1 MPSTCWRRRERDAR
15 DRCARRRA
23 RRHGRRHGLW
33 ALHSGRRRRLPAGRG
48 APAPGPKGA
57 PLQGAGD
64 AARALRRPPR
74 ARPAA
79 RRTARGRPTRSGDR
93 RRCELEPRQRGDGAE
108 GRRDA
113 AGGQRPRRQPAR
125 CAERLEQR
133 RRKHSRDLV
142 SLRRAEP
149 DGLLGRD
156 LRPRRDRARVA
167 PPAGRTREP
176 RRRRRRRAGRRGRA
190 VAPGRRAC
198 RRGRARARARGASRL
213 WRAPV
218 RGACSTGAAS
228 DRPRRRLLRG
238 ARSPPDGHRRGPGL
252 GRRAERHGRLRRP
265 RRRLAGARGEEGR
278 RVTTTAQPTTT
289 VVTGRPRYEGANI
302 RTWIG
307 FKHFVYLVEE
317 AVLHWFRERDLGAR
331 RLYHDFGLGLELV
344 DVSVQLPAYLEVDDE
359 VTAAVSEERLGR
371 LSVRLSGDGED
382 PPRLRR
388 LGRGGGRP
396 GGRARRRDDRGA
408 DRSRPVSA
416 RPTLFFS
423 FRSPFSWLL
432 VERLR
437 RHVADAHERIEFVP
451 FWEPDPRMA
460 AALAERDAGLHYVPM
475 SKAKHL
481 YILQDT
487 KRLAGRLGLEMA
499 CPVDWVEEKAL
510 WRYGA
515 GGAASVR
522 GSGYWAVMRHET
534 VAAVSR
540 NPAVFSSGERG
551 AFLPDPKSRQDLERT
566 RQLLINMDAP
576 EHRRIRRFVA
586 AAFSPRTMQ
595 LLEEGIRAHARRLVA
610 AALDREE
617 FDVVRDLAAELPLLS
632 LADLLGMP
640 RADRGLL
647 FEWSNRLVGFDD
659 PDYGGSV
666 DDYKRTFSEA
676 FEYALELAAAKRR
689 RPGDDLV
696 SELVRLAVDPGHLSE
711 REYCNLWVLLVV
723 AGNETTRHLLSGGIL
738 ALLEWPE
745 ERGRLVA
752 DPGLTPLAVEELL
765 RWVSPVMQFRR
776 TATCDVELEGRR
788 VRAGDKVVL
797 YYASANR
804 DESVFP
810 DAH

>member
-176 RRRRRRRAGRRGRA
+176 RR
-190 VAPGRRAC
+190 
-198 RRGRARARARGASRL
+198 
-213 WRAPV
+213 
-218 RGACSTGAAS
+218 
-228 DRPRRRLLRG
+228 
-238 ARSPPDGHRRGPGL
+238 
-252 GRRAERHGRLRRP
+252 RRP

-499 CPVDWVEEKAL
+499 WPIDVDPWWELSHCGWLQARRFGRTSAFYEAVVAARWQRGENICDPDVI
-510 WRYGA
+510 
-515 GGAASVR
+515 GAAARSA
-522 GSGYWAVMRHET
+522 G
-534 VAAVSR
+534 
-540 NPAVFSSGERG
+540 
-551 AFLPDPKSRQDLERT
+551 LDPEA
-566 RQLLINMDAP
+566 I
-576 EHRRIRRFVA
+576 VA
-586 AAFSPRTMQ
+586 AAEDP
-595 LLEEGIRAHARRLVA
+595 EIRADGLECLVRAFEDDIFGVPYLRLGWQRFWGFDRLDDFLRAFGDGARAERPAEVPDSVA
-610 AALDREE
+610 
-617 FDVVRDLAAELPLLS
+617 S
-632 LADLLGMP
+632 
-640 RADRGLL
+640 
-647 FEWSNRLVGFDD
+647 LVGAYDTD
-659 PDYGGSV
+659 TAGG
-666 DDYKRTFSEA
+666 
-676 FEYALELAAAKRR
+676 
-689 RPGDDLV
+689 
-696 SELVRLAVDPGHLSE
+696 
-711 REYCNLWVLLVV
+711 
-723 AGNETTRHLLSGGIL
+723 
-738 ALLEWPE
+738 
-745 ERGRLVA
+745 RG
-752 DPGLTPLAVEELL
+752 
-765 RWVSPVMQFRR
+765 
-776 TATCDVELEGRR
+776 
-788 VRAGDKVVL
+788 
-797 YYASANR
+797 Y
-804 DESVFP
+804 
-810 DAH
+810 